1 MRTRLTEM
9 FNLVHPI
16 VLAPMGGV
24 SGGRLA
30 AAVSNAGGLGLVGGG
45 YCDPPW
51 LQRELRIAASLS
63 RANWGVGLIT
73 WCITPAIM
81 KRVLRCHPAAI
92 LLSFGDPRPWS
103 GVVKKSGARLICQVQ
118 DLAGARLALEAGA
131 DVIVAQGTEAD
142 GHGASRAT
150 FPLVPAV
157 ADLAGPVATLAAGG
171 IADGRGL
178 AAALMLGADGALIG
192 TRFYAATEAL
202 ANDAAK
208 LKLVTANGDS
218 TTRTRVFDIVRDL
231 NWPAPYT
238 GRALVNQFTQ
248 KWEGLDGLLRSDQQE
263 APRFKHAQARAD
275 FDTAMVWAGE
285 CVDLIDSVET
295 AKAIVLSIARG
306 AEQRIAEVH
315 RVLRKAQVDA
325 STDWPIKSAGA

>member
-45 YCDPPW
+45 YCDPKW

-63 RANWGVGLIT
+63 RSSWGVGLIT
-73 WCITPAIM
+73 WCITPAAM
-81 KRVLRCHPAAI
+81 KMVLRCRPAAV

-103 GVVKKSGARLICQVQ
+103 KSIRKANARLICQVQ

-131 DVIVAQGTEAD
+131 DVIVAQGTEAG

-157 ADLAGPVATLAAGG
+157 ADLADPVVTLAAGG

-178 AAALMLGADGALIG
+178 AAALMLGAEGALIG

-208 LKLVTANGDS
+208 LKLVTADGDS

-231 NWPAPYT
+231 DWPQHYT
-238 GRALVNQFTQ
+238 GRALVNQFTK
-248 KWEGLDGLLRSDQQE
+248 KWEGLDGLLRSDSKE
-263 APRFKHAQARAD
+263 PPRFKHAQARAD

-285 CVDLIDSVET
+285 CVDLIHSVET
-295 AKAIVLSIARG
+295 AKAIVLSIARD
-306 AEQRIAEVH
+306 AEMRIAQVH
-315 RVLRKAQVDA
+315 GTLQKEETIARA
-325 STDWPIKSAGA
+325 